1 MSPTGRPKGEF
12 RSAQH
17 AGTPVRRPRVQ
28 GMTLVE
34 LMVGLAI
41 GLFLVAVMSTMYLGS
56 RNTFVAQ
63 ETGSRLQEN
72 GRFAMDTIAN
82 DLRMSGFRGCMPVVP
97 TGNSAAPLAL
107 GAVDNTLLTPTDLR
121 YNFGEPI
128 WGSRNAGAAWSP
140 ALAAPVSGLGA
151 VAAGDV
157 LLVRRPAGV
166 AWALVAEMPNRAAA
180 LTITPTANF
189 QRGDLLMVA
198 DCAGASML
206 QATNVGPGAAG
217 SIQHQPGAGG
227 VLPGLATANLART
240 YGNDARVWR
249 MQTRIYYLAD
259 SARRTGETALW
270 LHVSPAYDGE
280 AQTSELVTGVERLA
294 VTYGVDND
302 GLDGAGNLSAN
313 RFFNAG
319 QVTNWAQVVSARVEM
334 VLTGAG
340 DSPATAVQPYVFAG
354 QTITPTD
361 RKLRTVM
368 SVLVS
373 LRNTVP

>member
-1 MSPTGRPKGEF
+1 M
-12 RSAQH
+12 
-17 AGTPVRRPRVQ
+17 RRRAAAQ

-82 DLRMSGFRGCMPVVP
+82 DLRMSGFRGCMPVMP
-97 TGNSAAPLAL
+97 TGNSAVPLAL

-128 WGSRNAGAAWSP
+128 WGSRNSGAAWSP
-140 ALAAPVSGLGA
+140 ALAAPVNGLGA

-166 AWALVAEMPNRAAA
+166 AWSLVAEMPTRAAA

-217 SIQHQPGAGG
+217 SIQHVPGAGG
-227 VLPGLATANLART
+227 VVPGLATANLART
-240 YGNDARVWR
+240 YANDARVWR
-249 MQTRIYYLAD
+249 MQTRVYYLAD
-259 SARRTGETALW
+259 SARRAGETALW

-280 AQTSELVTGVERLA
+280 AQTSELVTGVERMA

-334 VLTGAG
+334 VLIGAG
-340 DSPATAVQPYVFAG
+340 SSPATAAQPFVFAG
-354 QTITPTD
+354 ETITPTD
-361 RKLRTVM
+361 KKLRTVM

>member
-1 MSPTGRPKGEF
+1 MTC
-12 RSAQH
+12 
-17 AGTPVRRPRVQ
+17 RRAMR

-72 GRFAMDTIAN
+72 GRFAVDTIAN

-97 TGNSAAPLAL
+97 TGNNAVPLAV

-128 WGSRNAGAAWSP
+128 WGSRNAGGNWSP

-166 AWALVAEMPNRAAA
+166 AWALVAEMPTRAAA

-217 SIQHQPGAGG
+217 TIQHVPGAGG
-227 VLPGLATANLART
+227 VVPGLASANLART
-240 YGNDARVWR
+240 YANDARVWR
-249 MQTRIYYLAD
+249 MQTRVYYLAD

-280 AQTSELVTGVERLA
+280 AQTSELVTGVERMA

-313 RFFNAG
+313 RFFDAS

-340 DSPATAVQPYVFAG
+340 DSPATAAQPFVFAG
-354 QTITPTD
+354 ETVTPTD
-361 RKLRTVM
+361 RKLRSVM

>member
-1 MSPTGRPKGEF
+1 MI
-12 RSAQH
+12 
-17 AGTPVRRPRVQ
+17 RRPQ

-41 GLFLVAVMSTMYLGS
+41 GLFLVAVVSTMYLGS

-63 ETGSRLQEN
+63 ESGARLQEN

-82 DLRMSGFRGCMPVVP
+82 DLRMSGFRGCMPVLP

-107 GAVDNTLLTPTDLR
+107 GAVDNTLNTPADLR

-128 WGSRNAGAAWSP
+128 WGSRNGGGGWAP
-140 ALAAPVSGLGA
+140 ALTAPVNGLG
-151 VAAGDV
+151 VDAAGDV
-157 LLVRRPAGV
+157 LLLRRPVGV
-166 AWALVAEMPNRAAA
+166 AWALVAEMPNRTAA

-217 SIQHQPGAGG
+217 TVQHVPGAGG
-227 VLPGLATANLART
+227 VVPGVATGTLGRL
-240 YGNDARVWR
+240 YSNDARIWR

-259 SARRTGETALW
+259 SQRRSGERALW
-270 LHVSPAYDGE
+270 LYVNPSYDGE
-280 AQTSELVTGVERLA
+280 AQTSELVTGVERMA

-302 GLDGAGNLSAN
+302 GLDAAGNLSAN
-313 RFFNAG
+313 RFLHAG
-319 QVTNWAQVVSARVEM
+319 QVTDWGQVVSARVE
-334 VLTGAG
+334 LLLAGAG
-340 DSPATAVQPYVFAG
+340 DSPTTGTQPYVFDG
-354 QTITPTD
+354 QTTTPTD

-368 SVLVS
+368 STLVS

>member
-1 MSPTGRPKGEF
+1 MT
-12 RSAQH
+12 
-17 AGTPVRRPRVQ
+17 RRPAPR

-41 GLFLVAVMSTMYLGS
+41 GLFLVAVISTMYLGS

-82 DLRMSGFRGCMPVVP
+82 DLRMSGFRGCMPVMP

-107 GAVDNTLLTPTDLR
+107 GVVDNTLLTPTDLR

-128 WGSRNAGAAWSP
+128 WGARNAGAAWSP
-140 ALAAPVSGLGA
+140 ALAAPVNGLGA

-166 AWALVAEMPNRAAA
+166 AWALVAEMPTRAAA

-198 DCAGASML
+198 DCAGASVL
-206 QATNVGPGAAG
+206 QATNMGPGAAG
-217 SIQHQPGAGG
+217 SIQHVPGAGG
-227 VLPGLATANLART
+227 VVPGLSTANLART
-240 YGNDARVWR
+240 YSNDARVWR
-249 MQTRIYYLAD
+249 MQARIYYLAD
-259 SARRTGETALW
+259 SERRPGETALW

-280 AQTSELVTGVERLA
+280 AQTSELVTGVERMA

-313 RFFNAG
+313 RFFHAG

-334 VLTGAG
+334 VLTGA
-340 DSPATAVQPYVFAG
+340 DDNQATAAQPYVFAG

-361 RKLRTVM
+361 RKMRTVM

>member
-1 MSPTGRPKGEF
+1 MM
-12 RSAQH
+12 
-17 AGTPVRRPRVQ
+17 RRPAAR

-63 ETGSRLQEN
+63 ESGSRLQEN

-97 TGNSAAPLAL
+97 TGNSAAPLAI
-107 GAVDNTLLTPTDLR
+107 GQVDNTLVTPTALL

-128 WGSRNAGAAWSP
+128 WGSRNGGGGWAP
-140 ALAAPVSGLGA
+140 ALTAPANGLGA
-151 VAAGDV
+151 ASAGDILV
-157 LLVRRPAGV
+157 VRRPAGV
-166 AWALVAEMPNRAAA
+166 AWALVAEMPNRAAT

-206 QATNVGPGAAG
+206 QATNLGAGAAG
-217 SIQHQPGAGG
+217 SIQHVAGAGG
-227 VLPGLATANLART
+227 VVPGVSTGNLLRT
-240 YGNDARVWR
+240 YSNDARVWR

-259 SARRTGETALW
+259 STRRSGETALW
-270 LHVSPAYDGE
+270 LYVSPAYDGE
-280 AQTSELVTGVERLA
+280 AQTSELVTGVERMA

-302 GLDGAGNLSAN
+302 GLDAAGNLSAN
-313 RFFNAG
+313 RFFNAS

-340 DSPATAVQPYVFAG
+340 DSPATEVQPYVFAG
-354 QTITPTD
+354 ETITPTD
-361 RKLRTVM
+361 KKLRTVV
-368 SVLVS
+368 STLVS

>member
-1 MSPTGRPKGEF
+1 MI
-12 RSAQH
+12 
-17 AGTPVRRPRVQ
+17 RRPAMR

-56 RNTFVAQ
+56 RSTFVAQ
-63 ETGSRLQEN
+63 ESGSRLQEN

-97 TGNSAAPLAL
+97 TGNSAAPLAI
-107 GAVDNTLLTPTDLR
+107 GAVDNTLVTPTDLR

-128 WGSRNAGAAWSP
+128 WGSRSTGAGWSP
-140 ALAAPVSGLGA
+140 ALTAPVNGLGA
-151 VAAGDV
+151 VAAGDI

-166 AWALVAEMPNRAAA
+166 AWALVGEMSDRGAA
-180 LTITPTANF
+180 LAITPTANF

-217 SIQHQPGAGG
+217 SIQHLAGAAGVVPG
-227 VLPGLATANLART
+227 VATGNLART
-240 YGNDARVWR
+240 YANDARIWR

-259 SARRTGETALW
+259 SARHTGETALW
-270 LHVSPAYDGE
+270 LSVSPAYDGE
-280 AQTSELVTGVERLA
+280 AQTSELVTGVERMA

-302 GLDGAGNLSAN
+302 GLDGAGNLSVN
-313 RFFNAG
+313 RFFTAN
-319 QVTNWAQVVSARVEM
+319 QVTDWAQVVSARVEL
-334 VLTGAG
+334 VLAG
-340 DSPATAVQPYVFAG
+340 SGDNLATTAQPYVFAG
-354 QTITPTD
+354 ETITPTD
-361 RKLRTVM
+361 KKLRTVM
-368 SVLVS
+368 STSVS

>member
-1 MSPTGRPKGEF
+1 MS
-12 RSAQH
+12 
-17 AGTPVRRPRVQ
+17 RRAAAH

-34 LMVGLAI
+34 LMIGLVI

-82 DLRMSGFRGCMPVVP
+82 DLRMSGFRGCVPVMP

-107 GAVDNTLLTPTDLR
+107 GAVDNTLATPTDLR

-128 WGSRNAGAAWSP
+128 WGSRNTGAWSP
-140 ALAAPVSGLGA
+140 ALAAPVDSLGA
-151 VAAGDV
+151 VPAGDV

-166 AWALVAEMPNRAAA
+166 AWSLVAEMPTRAAA

-206 QATNVGPGAAG
+206 QATNAGPGAAG
-217 SIQHQPGAGG
+217 SIQHVFGAAG
-227 VLPGLATANLART
+227 VVPGLSTANLART
-240 YGNDARVWR
+240 YSNDARVWR

-302 GLDGAGNLSAN
+302 GLDAAGNLSAN
-313 RFFNAG
+313 RFFNAS
-319 QVTNWAQVVSARVEM
+319 QVPNWAQVVSARVEM

-340 DSPATAVQPYVFAG
+340 DSPATAVQPFVFAG
-354 QTITPTD
+354 ETITPTD
-361 RKLRTVM
+361 KKLRTVM